1 MVSLGLSQ
9 DPPDSECST
18 LTHFSM
24 SLARNY
30 VNLKKPYNQD
40 IKEQVTTKKFLKKKT
55 GFTWNPQPQRHS
67 VQKVFL
73 KINALFV
80 VLTFQIIYQ

>member
-40 IKEQVTTKKFLKKKT
+40 IKEQVTTIIFLKNKAN
-55 GFTWNPQPQRHS
+55 FTWN
-67 VQKVFL
+67 QKL
-73 KINALFV
+73 LFKFNLLLV
-80 VLTFQIIYQ
+80 MLTFQIKFQ